1 MLVIII
7 NHFGYNI
14 KVESFCS
21 FRFLEHKK
29 TYRLVVGDVP
39 EKDYTI
45 PIGSADIKFQGNDIT
60 IVSYGLMVHYCL
72 EAAQTLSSE
81 GISCEVIDLRTLKP
95 LDTNTIIESVKRTS
109 KVLVVHEDNKIG
121 GIGGEIVSDIVENGF
136 EFLDAPPRRL
146 AGADVPAMP
155 YSPTLENLFMIN
167 TENIIDSV
175 RSLVAF

>member
-1 MLVIII
+1 M
-7 NHFGYNI
+7 
-14 KVESFCS
+14 
-21 FRFLEHKK
+21 EHKK

-121 GIGGEIVSDIVENGF
+121 GIGGEIVSDIVEMALNF
-136 EFLDAPPRRL
+136 
-146 AGADVPAMP
+146 
-155 YSPTLENLFMIN
+155 
-167 TENIIDSV
+167 
-175 RSLVAF
+175 